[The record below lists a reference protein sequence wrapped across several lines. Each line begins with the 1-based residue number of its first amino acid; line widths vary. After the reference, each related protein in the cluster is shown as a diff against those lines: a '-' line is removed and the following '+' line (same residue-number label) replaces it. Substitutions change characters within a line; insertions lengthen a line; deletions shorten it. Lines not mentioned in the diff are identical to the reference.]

1 MAEEVENQESNDAA
15 AAAVAAATAAVT
27 PEDEALALE
36 EAKKSKKKKLIFIIL
51 GVVVVLLAV
60 GGYIYNKKTEEAR
73 HLAEEEAK
81 KPENILK
88 KQLADRKKNEAPIYI
103 PMDEIVVNL
112 PGRGGE
118 HYLQTK
124 IVLRTSDSATEGKLK
139 DFMPLIRDKI
149 ITVLSSRQMQE
160 LATVEG
166 KTMMAKEVALVINSI
181 ISPQLTAIYV
191 LQQQPSTADLQNLER
206 MNVVP
211 KETST
216 GQKISIEAANA
227 AAAFWNITEM
237 DLPVQAVLFSTFVM
251 Q

>member
-1 MAEEVENQESNDAA
+1 
-15 AAAVAAATAAVT
+15 
-27 PEDEALALE
+27 
-36 EAKKSKKKKLIFIIL
+36 
-51 GVVVVLLAV
+51 
-60 GGYIYNKKTEEAR
+60 
-73 HLAEEEAK
+73 
-81 KPENILK
+81 LK
-88 KQLADRKKNEAPIYI
+88 KQLAERKLNAPPIYI
-103 PMDEIVVNL
+103 PLDEIVVNL

-124 IVLRTSDSATEGKLK
+124 IVLRTADSKTEGKIK
-139 DFMPLIRDKI
+139 DFLPLIRDRI

-166 KTMMAKEVALVINSI
+166 KTQMAKEVALVINSI
-181 ISPQLTAIYV
+181 IAPQLAAIYV
-191 LQQQPSTADLQNLER
+191 LQQQPNTTDMQNLER
-206 MNVVP
+206 LGVVP

-216 GQKISIEAANA
+216 GQKISQEAANA

>member
-1 MAEEVENQESNDAA
+1 MAEEVQNEVAQDATAAVAAAA
-15 AAAVAAATAAVT
+15 AAAVPTDAAIA
-27 PEDEALALE
+27 E
-36 EAKKSKKKKLIFIIL
+36 EAAKKKKKMLIIIIAALVIVL
-51 GVVVVLLAV
+51 G
-60 GGYIYNKKTEEAR
+60 GGIGVYMYMKSSAEAR
-73 HLAEEEAK
+73 HAAEEEAK

-88 KQLADRKKNEAPIYI
+88 KQLAERKLNEPPIYI
-103 PMDEIVVNL
+103 PLDEIVVNL

-124 IVLRTSDSATEGKLK
+124 IVLRTADSKTEGKIK
-139 DFMPLIRDKI
+139 DFLPLIRDRI

-166 KTMMAKEVALVINSI
+166 KTQMAKEVALVINSI
-181 ISPQLTAIYV
+181 IAPQLAAIYV
-191 LQQQPSTADLQNLER
+191 LQQQPNTTDMQNLER
-206 MNVVP
+206 LGVVP

-216 GQKISIEAANA
+216 GQKISQEAANA

>member
-15 AAAVAAATAAVT
+15 AAAVAAATAAAT

-36 EAKKSKKKKLIFIIL
+36 AEKKAKKKKLIFIIA
-51 GVVVVLLAV
+51 GVVVLLGIV
-60 GGYIYNKKTEEAR
+60 GGYVYNKKTEEAR
-73 HLAEEEAK
+73 QYAEEEAK

-88 KQLADRKKNEAPIYI
+88 KQLADRKKNDAPIYI

-124 IVLRTSDSATEGKLK
+124 IVLRTADSSTEGKLK
-139 DFMPLIRDKI
+139 EFMPLIRDKV

-191 LQQQPSTADLQNLER
+191 LQQQPSTADIQNLER

-216 GQKISIEAANA
+216 GQKISVEAANA

>member
-1 MAEEVENQESNDAA
+1 MAER
-15 AAAVAAATAAVT
+15 
-27 PEDEALALE
+27 
-36 EAKKSKKKKLIFIIL
+36 KLN
-51 GVVVVLLAV
+51 A
-60 GGYIYNKKTEEAR
+60 
-73 HLAEEEAK
+73 
-81 KPENILK
+81 P
-88 KQLADRKKNEAPIYI
+88 PIYI
-103 PMDEIVVNL
+103 PLDEIVVNL

-124 IVLRTSDSATEGKLK
+124 IVLRTADSKTEGKIK
-139 DFMPLIRDKI
+139 DFLPLIRDRI

-166 KTMMAKEVALVINSI
+166 KTQMAKEVALVINSI
-181 ISPQLTAIYV
+181 IAPQLAAIYV
-191 LQQQPSTADLQNLER
+191 LQQQPNTTDMQNLER
-206 MNVVP
+206 LGVVP

-216 GQKISIEAANA
+216 GQKISQEAANA

>member
-1 MAEEVENQESNDAA
+1 MAEEVQNEVAQDATAAVAAAA
-15 AAAVAAATAAVT
+15 AAAVPTDAAIA
-27 PEDEALALE
+27 E
-36 EAKKSKKKKLIFIIL
+36 EAAKKKKKMLIIIIAAL
-51 GVVVVLLAV
+51 VVVL
-60 GGYIYNKKTEEAR
+60 GGGIGVYMYMKSSAEAR
-73 HLAEEEAK
+73 LAAEIEEK

-88 KQLADRKKNEAPIYI
+88 KQLAERKLNAPPIYI
-103 PMDEIVVNL
+103 PLDEIVVNL

-124 IVLRTSDSATEGKLK
+124 IVLRTADSKTEGKIK
-139 DFMPLIRDKI
+139 DFLPLIRDRI

-166 KTMMAKEVALVINSI
+166 KTQMAKEVALVINSI
-181 ISPQLTAIYV
+181 IAPQLAAIYV
-191 LQQQPSTADLQNLER
+191 LQQQPNTTDMQNLER
-206 MNVVP
+206 FGVVP

-216 GQKISIEAANA
+216 GQKISQEAANA